1 MKTTERFVDEIL
13 EKTKKTRRKK
23 RIKWSLIACFSV
35 ALLTF
40 LVGFSNI
47 VTFDVFSY
55 STAYR
60 SYLDPY
66 LCEEDGETVG
76 LKLINDT
83 SAVVSVGE
91 KAYPCVVK
99 AESKSR
105 FVLMDNSEG
114 IRESEEEESNEQPS
128 VFYVDFWEDKA
139 TLSWSAFGVEM
150 KKILSITDEC
160 GVPAGVWRLF
170 ATKSWTD
177 EELVYKDEG
186 AGWTIILDNGD
197 SYTGEGM
204 DSAWVTKFVS
214 INDQLFQCM
223 FDVKSGVILDAS
235 AFVYDTT
242 SFEYPVI
249 IERYLSDG
257 DEHPHY
263 FYSRQMTD
271 EDKTDFTGGSF
282 TAGAVLYQSA
292 VEELPKSPFSE
303 AVSKWRLVHKK
314 EQEQQ
319 VLDLSAKLDL
329 NEDGSALLTVKG
341 DRDYKGKT
349 KGKWY
354 ALQHSVLVVLDKSA
368 PLTGK
373 TFTVYVSGAT
383 SSETTADYKE
393 KAMTRLELYSYYK
406 LGYHAFDY
414 YGFYEDF
421 QIFWGEKY
429 ADGVVI
435 PKLVYD
441 TPYVLNATYFQ
452 AYYDDKNFDPDDYDD
467 EDGYYDYFVPF
478 PQNGKVVLEF
488 KKNASVFVTY
498 ANGVTVERVYLLWGN
513 GTMIEIVGGIYLTS
527 KLQDGVRE
535 NFSFRYLDVTL
546 DGLEQESGYHHVLFE
561 LSDG

>member
-1 MKTTERFVDEIL
+1 MKTTERFVDEVL
-13 EKTKKTRRKK
+13 EKTKRVRRKK
-23 RIKWSLIACFSV
+23 RIKWSLITCFGV
-35 ALLTF
+35 AFLTF

-105 FVLMDNSEG
+105 FVLMNNSEK
-114 IRESEEEESNEQPS
+114 IRESEEEENNEQPS
-128 VFYVDFWEDKA
+128 FFYVDFWDDKA
-139 TLSWSAFGVEM
+139 TLSWSAFGVEIE
-150 KKILSITDEC
+150 KVLSITDEC
-160 GVPAGVWRLF
+160 GVPTGVWRLF

-177 EELVYKDEG
+177 EELVYRDNG
-186 AGWTIILDNGD
+186 AGWTVILDNGD

-223 FDVKSGVILDAS
+223 FDVKSGVIIDAS
-235 AFVYDTT
+235 VFVYDTT

-257 DEHPHY
+257 GEHPHY

-271 EDKTDFTGGSF
+271 EEKTDFTGGSF
-282 TAGAVLYQSA
+282 TAGAVLYESTIEQ
-292 VEELPKSPFSE
+292 LPKTSLSE

-314 EQEQQ
+314 EREQQ
-319 VLDLSAKLDL
+319 VLNLSAKLDL

-349 KGKWY
+349 KGKWC

-368 PLTGK
+368 PLTGRA
-373 TFTVYVSGAT
+373 FTVYVSGMT
-383 SSETTADYKE
+383 SSEPAVDYKE
-393 KAMTRLELYSYYK
+393 KAMTRLELDSYYK
-406 LGYHAFDY
+406 LGYHTFDY
-414 YGFYEDF
+414 YAFYENIR
-421 QIFWGEKY
+421 IFWGEKY
-429 ADGVVI
+429 ADGDVV

-452 AYYDDKNFDPDDYDD
+452 AYYDDKNFNPDDYDND
-467 EDGYYDYFVPF
+467 DGYYEYFVPF
-478 PQNGKVVLEF
+478 PQNGKVF
-488 KKNASVFVTY
+488 FVFREDGTVEVTL
-498 ANGVTVERVYLLWGN
+498 ANGVTVERKYRL
-513 GTMIEIVGGIYLTS
+513 TSEDTHIEMTGRIYLTS
-527 KLQDGVRE
+527 ELMDDVRVG
-535 NFSFRYLDVTL
+535 FSIKFLNVTS
-546 DGLEQESGYHHVLFE
+546 DGLEWESSYYHVLLE
-561 LSDG
+561 PSDG